1 MAIKTKTIRNVPQ
14 WATTYI
20 AYNDDS
26 GLTDEDKKLV
36 DDFEQELLKQGLRL
50 VCPVEGSENEFEP
63 YPSFGLA
70 CDTVDWTAEVL
81 PKTYEL
87 EFRETLV
94 AVVQV
99 EAHSRR
105 EAIAKA
111 NKMLEDG
118 RDGWDSIGQR
128 LHRCKEI

>member
-63 YPSFGLA
+63 YPAFGLGSN
-70 CDTVDWTAEVL
+70 TVDWTAEVL

-87 EFRETLV
+87 EYRETLV
-94 AVVQV
+94 VVVQV
-99 EAHSRR
+99 EAYSRR
-105 EAIAKA
+105 EAISKA
-111 NKMLEDG
+111 NGMLNEG
-118 RDGWDSIGQR
+118 HYGWNSAGQR
-128 LHRCKEI
+128 LHSCKEV